1 MIEAHGDTE
10 FCSCFEEIEGE
21 INSEN
26 NIDEFTILFL
36 SDGLTFNKEAAL
48 ESLWSLVNTAKSKK
62 KSV

>member
-48 ESLWSLVNTAKSKK
+48 ESL
-62 KSV
+62 